1 MLKLTKSDMLKRLQS
16 LDNDAY
22 LLHPD
27 DERFS
32 VIIVGGSA
40 LILGDYTQNVTKDI
54 DIIGATK
61 DLYNLL
67 WKYDMNTDVAA
78 YMNSFPMKYEDRLVL
93 LLEGRK
99 VNFYTLSLEDIVISK
114 LCSARKNDM
123 EDVEVVANKV
133 DWDLLEKLAVD
144 DDELKANIMSDKDYF
159 FFYENYKDYIE
170 RFKP

>member
-1 MLKLTKSDMLKRLQS
+1 MIKLSKTDMLNRFQS

-22 LLHPD
+22 LLQPD

-32 VIIVGGSA
+32 VIVVGGSA

-54 DIIGATK
+54 DVIGATK
-61 DLYNLL
+61 DLYHLF

-93 LLEGRK
+93 IFQGKK
-99 VNFYTLSLEDIVISK
+99 VNYYTTSLEDTVISK
-114 LCSARKNDM
+114 LCGGRKNDM

-133 DWDLLEKLAVD
+133 DWDLLEKLATD
-144 DDELKANIMSDKDYF
+144 EDELKANIMNDKDYF
-159 FFYENYKDYIE
+159 FFFENYKDYVR
-170 RFKP
+170 RFKR